1 MEEIKEVSL
10 PEMLDARERRVWK
23 QQALLDK
30 FKTPLVCFT
39 MNIAGPIKNNALI
52 LRGFEAG
59 CKALEMSLRRE
70 KMQVLHKEIISAKT
84 GNEAFYAVDAKAIKI
99 KAVTSEIEDSSPMAR
114 LFDMDVLDMNGEK
127 LDRTLVA

>member
-39 MNIAGPIKNNALI
+39 MNIAGPIKNNTLI

-59 CKALEMSLRRE
+59 CQALEMSFRRE
-70 KMQVLHKEIISAKT
+70 KMNVLHKEIISAKT
-84 GNEAFYAVDAKAIKI
+84 GNEAFYVVDAKAIKI
-99 KAVTSEIEDSSPMAR
+99 KAVTSEIEDSSPMA
-114 LFDMDVLDMNGEK
+114 
-127 LDRTLVA
+127 LVA